1 MNPQRSES
9 SSLKKN
15 QLGKKLENYQIQKL
29 VSKNQNENINPQ
41 VNNIF
46 SASKSQANI
55 TINNFAK
62 LDYIVKGGNPS
73 DVGAKIMADGT
84 VWAANSNGTY
94 TQIK

>member
-29 VSKNQNENINPQ
+29 VSKNQNENMNPQ

-62 LDYIVKGGNPS
+62 FSSSGYTNNNFLL
-73 DVGAKIMADGT
+73 MT
-84 VWAANSNGTY
+84 SNNVNN
-94 TQIK
+94 